1 MPKISQ
7 KRSIQQYWNS
17 LIYMQT
23 ALSFHPETQELISEF
38 QPLMRRLEQLIQDE
52 KQWTQSMLNS
62 KARLLAARQTWKLGF
77 NRLLKFLNTFDYA
90 VVREIQEPILEVY
103 PRGNRGADYDVQVK
117 NAKVIFQSLLNGQEL
132 STELRAKLESMVH
145 TGEKVLH
152 LWDEHQAVLMQ
163 KEHMK
168 QEQTEAKNEINMA
181 LQRVEKKLKKMFP
194 YEHRYLRTFFY
205 K

>member
-1 MPKISQ
+1 MPKISR
-7 KRSIQQYWNS
+7 KRSIRQYWNA
-17 LIYMQT
+17 LVYMQV
-23 ALSFHPETQELISEF
+23 AFSFHPETQELISEF
-38 QPLMRRLEQLIQDE
+38 QPLMTRLEQLIQDE
-52 KQWTQSMLNS
+52 EQWTQSVLDS

-90 VVREIQEPILEVY
+90 TVREIQEPILEVY

-117 NAKVIFQSLLNGQEL
+117 NAGVVFQNILNSQEL

-145 TGEKVLH
+145 AGEKVLH
-152 LWDEHQAVLMQ
+152 LWDEHQAVQMQ

-168 QEQTEAKNEINMA
+168 QEQTISKNAINMA
-181 LQRVEKKLKKMFP
+181 LQRIEKKLKQMFP
-194 YEHRYLRTFFY
+194 YEHRYLKAFFY

>member
-1 MPKISQ
+1 MTKISQ

-17 LIYMQT
+17 LVYIQV

-38 QPLMRRLEQLIQDE
+38 QPLMRRLGQLIQDE

-90 VVREIQEPILEVY
+90 VVRGIQEPILEVY

-117 NAKVIFQSLLNGQEL
+117 NAGLIFQSLLNGQEL

-152 LWDEHQAVLMQ
+152 LWNKHQAVLMQ
-163 KEHMK
+163 KKHMK

-181 LQRVEKKLKKMFP
+181 LQRIEKKLKKMFP